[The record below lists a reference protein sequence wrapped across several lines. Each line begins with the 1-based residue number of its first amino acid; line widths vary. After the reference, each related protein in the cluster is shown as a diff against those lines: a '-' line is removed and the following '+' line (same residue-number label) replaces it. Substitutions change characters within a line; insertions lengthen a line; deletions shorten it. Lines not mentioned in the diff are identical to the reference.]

1 MIFQE
6 PMTALN
12 PVYTVGE
19 QIAEVLRLHE
29 GLSRKEAHQKA
40 IAMLDKVHIPDPEA
54 RAACCPHELSGGM
67 RQRVMIAM
75 SLACNPKLPIADEPT
90 TALDVT
96 IQAQVLR
103 LMRQLQENLGPL

>member
-1 MIFQE
+1 MQHLRGNRMAMIFQE

-19 QIAEVLRLHE
+19 QIAEVIRLHE

-54 RAACCPHELSGGM
+54 HA
-67 RQRVMIAM
+67 QRVT
-75 SLACNPKLPIADEPT
+75 PT
-90 TALDVT
+90 NY
-96 IQAQVLR
+96 QAGCGK
-103 LMRQLQENLGPL
+103 E